1 MLQMSVSRA
10 KNLFF
15 DRAFVIERVDAATRK
30 ALSRGGAILMR
41 SAQKSIKDAKVFAKG
56 RTKKGEPRKM
66 VVRQSK
72 PGEPP
77 MSHTGLLRDN
87 LFFAFDPSAKSVV
100 VGPAKLNGGS
110 GAPSTLEFGG
120 TAKVTRYAKG
130 KRETKTVQIAAR
142 PYMRPALEREQSK
155 LPEQLRNSVSKR

>member
-66 VVRQSK
+66 VVR
-72 PGEPP
+72 
-77 MSHTGLLRDN
+77 
-87 LFFAFDPSAKSVV
+87 
-100 VGPAKLNGGS
+100 
-110 GAPSTLEFGG
+110 
-120 TAKVTRYAKG
+120 
-130 KRETKTVQIAAR
+130 
-142 PYMRPALEREQSK
+142 
-155 LPEQLRNSVSKR
+155 